1 MTVVKDSD
9 FRNKILM
16 PILFDNATRNVAHQL
31 ANTKKRIGHDVI

>member
-1 MTVVKDSD
+1 MAIAKDSD

-31 ANTKKRIGHDVI
+31 SETKKRIGHDVM